1 MLRNIYIK
9 EMKDSFR
16 DRRTLL
22 LTVLLPIIM
31 MTGLVL
37 FYENMVSDGSNETY
51 TLAVNES
58 FGPNEEALFAEIQ
71 NIELVKTP
79 NPEATLEEGDSQAA
93 LILSP
98 DFIEKVQKGEDA
110 TATLIGD
117 SFSQKSSQVM
127 NYVTAALGN
136 YEFSVVSE
144 RLTGQGIPETLIQ
157 PFTIIQ
163 KELTE
168 ENDGLNL
175 IAMLVPLILAL
186 AIGIGAGPS
195 ASDLFAGEKEKKTM
209 EALLMTPVSRMTL
222 LSAKWLTI
230 ATIGAITGMIT
241 LIVVALEINFLTENL
256 KRAVS
261 FGDNVYF
268 IIGAAILSSI
278 VYSMFV
284 ASLLMITSIMGKT
297 IKESQSYS
305 TPIMMISMFPLMITT
320 GIGINELSFQ
330 HFAIP
335 IMNIFTILKE
345 LSFGIVNY
353 QHLGIMI
360 GSNLLCVAIAFM
372 IGRIMFMKDK
382 WVMN

>member
-37 FYENMVSDGSNETY
+37 FYENMVSDGADETFQ
-51 TLAVNES
+51 LAVNES
-58 FGPNEEALFAEIQ
+58 FSTTEEALFSGIK
-71 NIELVKTP
+71 NVELVKSP
-79 NPEATLEEGDSQAA
+79 NPETTLEEGDAQAA

-110 TATLIGD
+110 SATLIGD

-127 NYVTAALGN
+127 TLVTTALGN
-136 YEFSVVSE
+136 YEFHVVSE
-144 RLTGQGIPETLIQ
+144 RLNGQGIPEKLVQ
-157 PFTIIQ
+157 PFTIVQ

-168 ENDGLNL
+168 ENDGINL
-175 IAMLVPLILAL
+175 IAMLIPLILAL

-195 ASDLFAGEKEKKTM
+195 AADLFAGEKEKKTM
-209 EALLMTPVSRMTL
+209 EALLMTPVNRMTL
-222 LSAKWLTI
+222 LFAKWLTI
-230 ATIGAITGMIT
+230 ASIGAITGMVT
-241 LIVVALEINFLTENL
+241 LIVVSLEINFLTENL
-256 KRAVS
+256 KSAVS
-261 FGDNVYF
+261 FGNNVYL
-268 IIGAAILSSI
+268 IIGAAILVSI
-278 VYSMFV
+278 IYAMFV
-284 ASLLMITSIMGKT
+284 AALLMITSIMGKT

-305 TPIMMISMFPLMITT
+305 TPIMMIAMFPLMITT
-320 GIGINELSFQ
+320 GIGINELSFE

-360 GSNLLCVAIAFM
+360 GSNLLCMIAAFI
-372 IGRIMFMKDK
+372 IGRIMFLKDK